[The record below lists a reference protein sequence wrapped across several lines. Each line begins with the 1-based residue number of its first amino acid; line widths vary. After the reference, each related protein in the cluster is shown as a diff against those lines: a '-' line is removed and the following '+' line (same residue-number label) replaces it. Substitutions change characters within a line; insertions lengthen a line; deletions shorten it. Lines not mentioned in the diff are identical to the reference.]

1 MEGKATMKVIL
12 LQDIENLGEVGD
24 VVDVANGYGR
34 NFLVPRGLA
43 IAATAKNKRQ
53 LEHQQ
58 HIRAHRIARARQE
71 AETFAGELQGVTCQ
85 FTRKAGDEGRLFGS
99 VTSMDI
105 AEKLKEA
112 GIEVDRRRIQ
122 LEQPIKSL
130 GEFVVP
136 VRLRPE
142 VMAELKV
149 LVKPEA

>member
-1 MEGKATMKVIL
+1 MKVIL
-12 LQDIENLGEVGD
+12 LQVVENLGEIGD
-24 VVDVANGYGR
+24 VVEVANGYGR

-43 IAATAKNKRQ
+43 VAATAKNKRE

-58 HIRAHRIARARQE
+58 QLREHRIVRARRA
-71 AETFAGELQGVTCQ
+71 AEEFAGELQGVSCR
-85 FTRKAGDEGRLFGS
+85 FTRKAGEEGKLFGS

-130 GEFVVP
+130 GEFAVP

-142 VMAELKV
+142 VTTNVKV
-149 LVKPEA
+149 LVEPED